1 MGILDDLSSAFS
13 KAQAGA
19 TRFADS
25 ASLKFKLGEADRK
38 RRDYMAQL
46 GESLYGMVCV
56 DPALKAG
63 REEILAGIAQCE
75 ADKAQAQAELDR
87 IAKEA
92 AEAKAATLV
101 CPNCGGALVQGAMFC
116 PTCGAQV
123 MFPQQPK
130 ATDPA
135 PQQPT
140 YTQAQPQAAAPQ
152 QPAAAPEPQQP
163 AAPQQPAQPQQPG
176 AASQPAQAAPAQPQS
191 YEVPEN

>member
-1 MGILDDLSSAFS
+1 MGILDDLSSALS

-46 GESLYGMVCV
+46 GESLYGMVCA
-56 DPALKAG
+56 DPALRAG

-92 AEAKAATLV
+92 AEAKVTTLV
-101 CPNCGGALVQGAMFC
+101 CPNCGGALVQGASFC
-116 PTCGAQV
+116 PVCGSQVAASQPAQ
-123 MFPQQPK
+123 PQAAPAAQQP
-130 ATDPA
+130 A
-135 PQQPT
+135 
-140 YTQAQPQAAAPQ
+140 YTQAQPQAAQAPQ
-152 QPAAAPEPQQP
+152 QPAQP
-163 AAPQQPAQPQQPG
+163 AAPQQPAQQPG
-176 AASQPAQAAPAQPQS
+176 AAPQPAQTASAQEQS
-191 YEVPEN
+191 YEVPEK

>member
-46 GESLYGMVCV
+46 GESLYGMVCN

-101 CPNCGGALVQGAMFC
+101 CPTCGSALTQGASFC
-116 PTCGAQV
+116 STCGTRVAAVEQ
-123 MFPQQPK
+123 PSAAAQQPV
-130 ATDPA
+130 
-135 PQQPT
+135 
-140 YTQAQPQAAAPQ
+140 YTQAQPQAAP
-152 QPAAAPEPQQP
+152 
-163 AAPQQPAQPQQPG
+163 APQQPAQPQQPVQPQQPG
-176 AASQPAQAAPAQPQS
+176 AAPQPVQEAPAQEQS
-191 YEVPEN
+191 YEVPEK

>member
-1 MGILDDLSSAFS
+1 MGILDDLSSALS

-46 GESLYGMVCV
+46 GESLYGMVCA
-56 DPALKAG
+56 DPALRAG

-92 AEAKAATLV
+92 AEAKVTTLV
-101 CPNCGGALVQGAMFC
+101 CPNCGGALVQGASFC
-116 PTCGAQV
+116 PVCGSQV
-123 MFPQQPK
+123 AAGQP
-130 ATDPA
+130 
-135 PQQPT
+135 
-140 YTQAQPQAAAPQ
+140 AQPQAAQAPQ
-152 QPAAAPEPQQP
+152 QPAQP
-163 AAPQQPAQPQQPG
+163 AAPQQPAQQPG
-176 AASQPAQAAPAQPQS
+176 AAPQPAQTASAQQQS
-191 YEVPEN
+191 YEVPEK

>member
-46 GESLYGMVCV
+46 GESLYGMVCG
-56 DPALKAG
+56 DPALRVG
-63 REEILAGIAQCE
+63 REDILAGIAQCE

-101 CPNCGGALVQGAMFC
+101 CPNCGSALAPGAAFC
-116 PTCGAQV
+116 STCGLRVQ
-123 MFPQQPK
+123 
-130 ATDPA
+130 A
-135 PQQPT
+135 PEQ
-140 YTQAQPQAAAPQ
+140 AAPQ
-152 QPAAAPEPQQP
+152 QPAYTQAQAAP
-163 AAPQQPAQPQQPG
+163 AAQQPAQPQHPAQPQ
-176 AASQPAQAAPAQPQS
+176 QPAQAAPVQEQS
-191 YEVPEN
+191 YEVPEK

>member
-46 GESLYGMVCV
+46 GESLYSMVCN

-92 AEAKAATLV
+92 AEAKARTKKIFTVVVCVILV
-101 CPNCGGALVQGAMFC
+101 LALGI
-116 PTCGAQV
+116 PTMALTV
-123 MFPQQPK
+123 L
-130 ATDPA
+130 
-135 PQQPT
+135 
-140 YTQAQPQAAAPQ
+140 
-152 QPAAAPEPQQP
+152 
-163 AAPQQPAQPQQPG
+163 
-176 AASQPAQAAPAQPQS
+176 SL
-191 YEVPEN
+191 